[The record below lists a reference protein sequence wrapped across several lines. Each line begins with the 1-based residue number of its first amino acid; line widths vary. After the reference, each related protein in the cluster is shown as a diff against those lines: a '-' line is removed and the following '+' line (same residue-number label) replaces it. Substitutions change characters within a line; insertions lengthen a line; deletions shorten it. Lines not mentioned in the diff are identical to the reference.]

1 MSFEEIKD
9 CDATLTE
16 DISAQA
22 SSMDQLSKEFV
33 VPSSSLLL
41 SSQQFDIDKKQ
52 KQVVKNKKNN
62 DKKEVT

>member
-22 SSMDQLSKEFV
+22 SSLDQLSKEFV
-33 VPSSSLLL
+33 VPSSLLL